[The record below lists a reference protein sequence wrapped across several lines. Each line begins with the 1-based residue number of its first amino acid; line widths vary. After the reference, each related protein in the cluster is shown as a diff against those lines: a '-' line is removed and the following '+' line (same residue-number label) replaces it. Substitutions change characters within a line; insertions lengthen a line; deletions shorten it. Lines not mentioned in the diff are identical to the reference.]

1 MDFVSFLRSRIE
13 NPYLLISLS
22 ALLPFTEI
30 KGAILLGLSLGLN
43 PLYVYLIC
51 FFASSIPVPLILLL
65 LKPVLRFIKNSKA
78 HKIGMWFE
86 NHILAKFRELGS
98 GKHIF
103 WKLFSFVAIPA
114 PLTGAYTGSCI
125 SALMDLPVVKGMF
138 AVILGNAVAGGIV
151 LGIGMLFSDYA
162 DKILFGFILLI
173 PIFLLVSIIK
183 NKIAKRKNTHAPKK
197 VTSP

>member
-1 MDFVSFLRSRIE
+1 MNFTSFLQSHIE

-30 KGAILLGLSLGLN
+30 KGAILLGLSLNLN

-51 FFASSIPVPLILLL
+51 FLSSSIPVPIILLCLNPL
-65 LKPVLRFIKNSKA
+65 LKLIKKTKA
-78 HKIGMWFE
+78 NKVGKWFE
-86 NHILAKFRELGS
+86 EKIMIKFQKLGA

-103 WKLFSFVAIPA
+103 PKLFTFVAIPA

-125 SALMDLPVVKGMF
+125 SALMDLPIHKGML

-151 LGIGMLFSDYA
+151 LAVGILFSDIA
-162 DKILFGFILLI
+162 DKILFGFIALI
-173 PIFLLVSIIK
+173 PVFIIASLVK
-183 NKIAKRKNTHAPKK
+183 NKIKTRKESKKAKA
-197 VTSP
+197 